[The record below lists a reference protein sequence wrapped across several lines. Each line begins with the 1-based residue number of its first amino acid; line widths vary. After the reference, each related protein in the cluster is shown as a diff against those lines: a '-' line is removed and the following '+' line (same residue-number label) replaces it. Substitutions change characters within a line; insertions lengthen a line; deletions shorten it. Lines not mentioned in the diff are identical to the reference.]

1 MKKILLLSSLL
12 SASAM
17 AAEVSYTN
25 LNVGYLNGEGDLPG
39 YVTALGLEDDVDLEG
54 FFVSGQYEI
63 TNNFF
68 AYASYQDG
76 ELQSDFL
83 GGGGSFEV
91 DTRVIEAGL
100 GGYAA
105 LGEDVDFYYSAGY
118 KYTTLEVDGF
128 GDQDVG
134 NIDLTVGLRWSIA
147 GWVEVNPYIEQSIGV
162 DDDEFVGSVNT
173 TTAGLNLLVTGIP
186 YVQPFAG
193 ISYELDSSDDNIA
206 SDLVLYT
213 AGLRFAF

>member
-1 MKKILLLSSLL
+1 MKKFLILSFLL

-25 LNVGYLNGEGDLPG
+25 LNIGYLNGEGDLPG
-39 YVTALGLEDDVDLEG
+39 YVSSLGLEDDVDLEG
-54 FFVSGQYEI
+54 FFVSGQIEI

-76 ELQSDFL
+76 ELESDVIT
-83 GGGGSFEV
+83 GGTFEV
-91 DTRVIEAGL
+91 DTRIIEAGL

-105 LGEDVDFYYSAGY
+105 LGDDVDVYFSAGY
-118 KYTTLEVDGF
+118 KHSTLEVEGF

-147 GWVEVNPYIEQSIGV
+147 GWVEVNPYIEHSIGV
-162 DDDEFVGSVNT
+162 DDDEFVGSVDA
-173 TTAGLNLLVTGIP
+173 TTAGLNVLVTGIP

-193 ISYELDSSDDNIA
+193 VSYELDSSDDNIA
-206 SDLVLYT
+206 SDLLLYS
-213 AGLRFAF
+213 AGVRFAF

>member
-1 MKKILLLSSLL
+1 MKKLLLLSSLL

-25 LNVGYLNGEGDLPG
+25 LNVGYLNGEADLPG

-76 ELQSDFL
+76 ELEANFI
-83 GGGGSFEV
+83 GGGGFEV

-105 LGEDVDFYYSAGY
+105 LGEDVDVYYSAGY
-118 KYTTLEVDGF
+118 KYTTLEIDGF

-147 GWVEVNPYIEQSIGV
+147 SWVEVNPYIEQSIGV
-162 DDDEFVGSVNT
+162 DDDEFVGAVNT

-193 ISYELDSSDDNIA
+193 ISYELDSSSDNVVG
-206 SDLVLYT
+206 DLLLYT
-213 AGLRFAF
+213 AGVRFAF